1 MGEHRRPRLQRNN
14 QSVRRAGLRFARAL
28 TVTLSLLSFGPLR
41 ANPES
46 TCARDPEALARQPHP
61 GLAAMN
67 REAFNIETL
76 SDRHRL
82 YQAWEDCAW
91 QLMPDEVA
99 GFSLWALHGFRLHQI
114 LSERPDRPLPELLD
128 LHRPHEARAAASGD
142 AETRMQMLRMLW
154 GGLLNQ
160 GRLSEAQSLLDGEI
174 QSRVQV
180 LRAAGPGAR
189 SPAAERAQE
198 ELVSLSESLYGTV
211 GARPQMEA
219 LAETLARELG
229 PDAAPTLILARPL
242 TAYHRRLGRIDQ
254 AWHLIDTAFQ
264 RAQAEQAGDERLLRL
279 LQSERSIVMYERGQ
293 VMEAIREHEQVVAYW
308 EAEQAAGRPA
318 WMRLGRA
325 YNNLVRFSHAAGDYP
340 RVLQVA
346 EKAARSP
353 GQAFGLVYTEALPTR
368 LYEQLARHHL
378 GDAQALARGRDIVEG
393 EGFGS
398 NYTLFFS
405 EALLPLAEREGDA
418 ELMRWAAGE
427 VERIVTKHSTP
438 LQSNRAIL
446 HLARARLE
454 PRLRAWHQWRALAL
468 GAMGRSPAHESQAL
482 FENAQRLSASQP
494 RLALVFY
501 KLGALALR
509 RLRSDLPQDSA
520 DLQRAGLA
528 RYEHHLRAWVELL
541 IDQGRF
547 KDSEAA
553 LAFLQEEERGEL
565 LRGGRRSASDGERHL
580 RLNAAERHWHGALA
594 DIGRELRQASDRI
607 DSEIEQTVGLLDRTA
622 VRSQAAQTALDA
634 AVQQLR
640 QLAEDEA
647 EPTETAE
654 NARADPAPSHRA
666 ALAPGHARLSYFF
679 LREGRLS
686 LRVQAAGQPTR
697 HLQLP
702 LTRTALARQ
711 TLALRQCLERRCEQD
726 LPLSQALY
734 LAVMA
739 PALRLLPVSPKPQH
753 LDIAADDVLR
763 YLPFAA
769 LHDGQRY
776 LVERVS
782 LSMDSGLPA
791 AATPPPEL
799 RQGALGLGRS
809 LASEDG
815 RLAPLPAVRRELA
828 ALRQHTGA
836 LLQLDHDFT
845 ARRLQAA
852 LEAGPAL
859 VHLASHF
866 VLDPAGREQSYLLLG
881 DGQSLNLVELGRLPW
896 AGVQL
901 AVLSACETAL
911 VLDEGASSR
920 RGRGREWLGLA
931 ATLRG
936 AGVQQLMATQW
947 RVADDSTADWL
958 SAFYA
963 QPPWQAASA
972 RAQARA
978 NLGPALLARAQR
990 HWLQQYRGQ
999 TRAHPHFWAA
1009 FTWIH

>member
-1 MGEHRRPRLQRNN
+1 MH
-14 QSVRRAGLRFARAL
+14 FTRAL
-28 TVTLSLLSFGPLR
+28 TVTLALLSFGPLR
-41 ANPES
+41 ANPEAG
-46 TCARDPEALARQPHP
+46 CVRDPQALVLAPHP
-61 GLAAMN
+61 GLARMSQEVFTTDAPE
-67 REAFNIETL
+67 RRKAIHE
-76 SDRHRL
+76 
-82 YQAWEDCAW
+82 AWEDCAW
-91 QLMPDEVA
+91 RLMPDELA
-99 GFSLWALHGFRLHQI
+99 SFSLWALHGYRLHQI
-114 LSERPDRPLPELLD
+114 LSERPQLPLSELLALQR
-128 LHRPHEARAAASGD
+128 LHQARAEATGD
-142 AETRMQMLRMLW
+142 AETPVQMLRMLW
-154 GGLLNQ
+154 GGLLNH
-160 GRLSEAQSLLDGEI
+160 GRIAEAQSLLDDEI
-174 QSRVQV
+174 QSRMQI
-180 LRAAGPGAR
+180 LRQAGRGAR
-189 SPAAERAQE
+189 SPAALRAQE
-198 ELVSLSESLYGTV
+198 ELLSLSESLYGTV

-242 TAYHRRLGRIDQ
+242 TAYHRRLGRVEQ
-254 AWHLIDTAFQ
+254 AWQLIDAAYQ
-264 RAQAEQAGDERLLRL
+264 RARSAQAGDERLLRL

-293 VMEAIREHEQVVAYW
+293 VMEAIREHEEVVRYW
-308 EAEQAAGRPA
+308 EREQAQGRPA

-340 RVLQVA
+340 RVLEVA
-346 EKAARSP
+346 ERAARSP
-353 GQAFGLVYTEALPTR
+353 GAAFGLVQVEAMPTR

-378 GDAQALARGRDIVEG
+378 GDVQALERGRDIVVQEG
-393 EGFGS
+393 MGS
-398 NYTLFFS
+398 NYSLFFS
-405 EALLPLAEREGDA
+405 EALLPLAEREGKT

-427 VERIVTKHSTP
+427 VERIVTIHSTP

-454 PRLRAWHQWRALAL
+454 PPLRAWHQWRALAL
-468 GAMGRSPAHESQAL
+468 GAMGRSPAHEAQAL
-482 FENAQRLSASQP
+482 FENAQRLSDVQP

-501 KLGALALR
+501 KLGALAVQ

-528 RYEHHLRAWVELL
+528 RYEHHLRAWVSLL

-565 LRGGRRSASDGERHL
+565 LRGGRRSAHTPGG
-580 RLNAAERHWHGALA
+580 RLNLSPHERLWQERLAAL
-594 DIGRELRQASDRI
+594 GRELRQTSDRI
-607 DSEIEQTVGLLDRTA
+607 DSEIEQTVGLLDRTP
-622 VRSQAAQTALDA
+622 VHSQAAQAALDA
-634 AVQQLR
+634 AVQTLR
-640 QLAEDEA
+640 QLAEDDV
-647 EPTETAE
+647 EPADAAVDTQAVTAP
-654 NARADPAPSHRA
+654 RHGL
-666 ALAPGHARLSYFF
+666 ALAPGHARLGYVF
-679 LREGRLS
+679 LSDKRLS
-686 LRVQAAGQPTR
+686 LRVQAAGQPAR

-702 LTRTALARQ
+702 LSRAALARQ

-726 LPLSQALY
+726 LALSQALHQ
-734 LAVMA
+734 AVMA
-739 PALRLLPVSPKPQH
+739 PALRLLPRSPQPRH

-776 LVERVS
+776 LVERFS
-782 LSMDSGLPA
+782 LSMDSGLPDA
-791 AATPPPEL
+791 VATPPQA

-809 LASEDG
+809 RASDDG
-815 RLAPLPAVRRELA
+815 RLAPLPAVRRELE
-828 ALRQHTGA
+828 ALHELTGA
-836 LLQLDHDFT
+836 PLQLDSAFT
-845 ARRLQAA
+845 AQSLRAG

-881 DGQSLNLVELGRLPW
+881 DGQKINLVELGGLPW

-911 VLDEGASSR
+911 VLDDSATSR

-947 RVADDSTADWL
+947 RVADEATADWL

-963 QPPWQAASA
+963 QPPWQARSPQ
-972 RAQARA
+972 AQARA
-978 NLGPALLARAQR
+978 TLSPAMLAHAQR
-990 HWLQQYRGQ
+990 RWLQQYRGQ
-999 TRAHPHFWAA
+999 ARAHPHFWAA

>member
-1 MGEHRRPRLQRNN
+1 M
-14 QSVRRAGLRFARAL
+14 RFARAL

-41 ANPES
+41 ANPEGAC
-46 TCARDPEALARQPHP
+46 TREPEALAQQPHP

-67 REAFNIETL
+67 REAL
-76 SDRHRL
+76 SLEALPDRYRL

-99 GFSLWALHGFRLHQI
+99 GYSLWALHGYRLHQA
-114 LSERPDRPLPELLD
+114 LRKQPDLPLQELLD
-128 LHRPHEARAAASGD
+128 IHRPHETRAAASGD
-142 AETRMQMLRMLW
+142 AEVRMQMLRMLW
-154 GGLLNQ
+154 GSLLNQ
-160 GRLSEAQSLLDGEI
+160 GRLSEAQSVLAGEI

-189 SPAAERAQE
+189 SPAALRAQE

-242 TAYHRRLGRIDQ
+242 TAYHRRLGRVEQ
-254 AWHLIDTAFQ
+254 AWQLIDTAYQ
-264 RAQAEQAGDERLLRL
+264 RARAAHAGDERLLRL

-325 YNNLVRFSHAAGDYP
+325 YNNVVRFSHAAGDYP

-346 EKAARSP
+346 EKASRSP
-353 GQAFGLVYTEALPTR
+353 GLAFGLVHAEALPTR

-378 GDAQALARGRDIVEG
+378 GDPQALERGRDIVVHEG
-393 EGFGS
+393 AGS
-398 NYTLFFS
+398 NYSLFFT
-405 EALLPLAEREGDA
+405 EALLPLAEREGKP

-427 VERIVTKHSTP
+427 VERTVTVHSTP

-454 PRLRAWHQWRALAL
+454 PGLRAWHQWRALAL
-468 GAMGRSPAHESQAL
+468 GAMGRSPAHEAQAL

-565 LRGGRRSASDGERHL
+565 LRGGRRSASAADGRL
-580 RLNAAERHWHGALA
+580 RLTAPEQRWQLALA
-594 DIGRELRQASDRI
+594 ELGRELRQTSDRI
-607 DSEIEQTVGLLDRTA
+607 DSEIEQTVGLLDRSA
-622 VRSQAAQTALDA
+622 VHSQAAQTALDA
-634 AVQQLR
+634 AVQKLR
-640 QLAEDEA
+640 QLADEGAEPA
-647 EPTETAE
+647 EPTE
-654 NARADPAPSHRA
+654 ADPATRHGP
-666 ALAPGHARLSYFF
+666 ALSPGHARLSYFF

-686 LRVQAAGQPTR
+686 LRVQAAGQPAR

-702 LTRTALARQ
+702 LTRSALARQ
-711 TLALRQCLERRCEQD
+711 TLALRHCLERRCEQD

-734 LAVMA
+734 QAVMA

-776 LVERVS
+776 LVERFS
-782 LSMDSGLPA
+782 LSMDSGLPDAKEA
-791 AATPPPEL
+791 AAQP

-828 ALRQHTGA
+828 ALQQHTGA
-836 LLQLDHDFT
+836 QLRLDPDFT
-845 ARRLQAA
+845 AESLQAA

-881 DGQSLNLVELGRLPW
+881 DGQRLNLVELGRLPW

-911 VLDEGASSR
+911 VLDDSTTSR

>member
-41 ANPES
+41 ANPEGAC
-46 TCARDPEALARQPHP
+46 TRDPEALARQPHP

-67 REAFNIETL
+67 REAL
-76 SDRHRL
+76 SLEALPDRYRL

-99 GFSLWALHGFRLHQI
+99 GYSLWALHGYRLHQA
-114 LSERPDRPLPELLD
+114 LRKQPDLPLQELLD
-128 LHRPHEARAAASGD
+128 IHRPHETRAAASGD
-142 AETRMQMLRMLW
+142 AEVRMQMLRMLW
-154 GGLLNQ
+154 GSLLNQ
-160 GRLSEAQSLLDGEI
+160 GRLSEAQSVLAGEI

-189 SPAAERAQE
+189 SPAALRAQE

-242 TAYHRRLGRIDQ
+242 TAYHRRLGRVEQ
-254 AWHLIDTAFQ
+254 AWQLIDTAYQ
-264 RAQAEQAGDERLLRL
+264 RARAAHAGDERLLRL

-308 EAEQAAGRPA
+308 EAEQAVGRPA

-325 YNNLVRFSHAAGDYP
+325 YNNVVRFSHAAGDYP

-346 EKAARSP
+346 EKASHSP
-353 GQAFGLVYTEALPTR
+353 GLAFGLVHAEALPTR

-378 GDAQALARGRDIVEG
+378 GDAQALTRGRDIVEG

-405 EALLPLAEREGDA
+405 EALLPLAEREGDT

-427 VERIVTKHSTP
+427 IERIVTKHSTP

-454 PRLRAWHQWRALAL
+454 PGLRAWHQWRALAL
-468 GAMGRSPAHESQAL
+468 GAMGRSPAHEAQAL
-482 FENAQRLSASQP
+482 FENAQRLSASQA

-541 IDQGRF
+541 IDRGRF

-565 LRGGRRSASDGERHL
+565 LRGGRRSASAADGRL
-580 RLNAAERHWHGALA
+580 RLTAPEQRWQLALA
-594 DIGRELRQASDRI
+594 ELGRELRQTSDRI
-607 DSEIEQTVGLLDRTA
+607 DSEIEQTVGLLDRTS
-622 VRSQAAQTALDA
+622 VHSQAAQAALDA
-634 AVQQLR
+634 AVQKLR
-640 QLAEDEA
+640 QLADEGAEPA
-647 EPTETAE
+647 EPTE
-654 NARADPAPSHRA
+654 ADPAARHAP
-666 ALAPGHARLSYFF
+666 ALASGHARLSYLF
-679 LREGRLS
+679 LRDARLS
-686 LRVQAAGQPTR
+686 LRVQAAGQPAR

-702 LTRTALARQ
+702 LTRSALARQ
-711 TLALRQCLERRCEQD
+711 TLALRHCLERRCEQD
-726 LPLSQALY
+726 LTLSQALY
-734 LAVMA
+734 QAVMA
-739 PALRLLPVSPKPQH
+739 PALRLLPASAKPRH

-776 LVERVS
+776 LVERFS
-782 LSMDSGLPA
+782 LSMDSGLPDAKEA
-791 AATPPPEL
+791 AAAQPH
-799 RQGALGLGRS
+799 QGALGLGRS
-809 LASEDG
+809 LASDDG

-845 ARRLQAA
+845 ARSLQAA

-881 DGQSLNLVELGRLPW
+881 DGQRLNLVELGRLPW

-972 RAQARA
+972 LAQARA

>member
-1 MGEHRRPRLQRNN
+1 
-14 QSVRRAGLRFARAL
+14 LRFARAL

-41 ANPES
+41 ANPEGAC
-46 TCARDPEALARQPHP
+46 TREPEALAQQPHP

-67 REAFNIETL
+67 REAL
-76 SDRHRL
+76 SLEALPDRYRL

-99 GFSLWALHGFRLHQI
+99 GYSLWALHGYRLHQA
-114 LSERPDRPLPELLD
+114 LRKQPDLPLQELLD
-128 LHRPHEARAAASGD
+128 IHRPHETRAAASGD
-142 AETRMQMLRMLW
+142 AEVRMQMLRMLW
-154 GGLLNQ
+154 GSLLNQ
-160 GRLSEAQSLLDGEI
+160 GRLSEAQSVLAGEI

-189 SPAAERAQE
+189 SPAALRAQE

-242 TAYHRRLGRIDQ
+242 TAYHRRLGRVEQ
-254 AWHLIDTAFQ
+254 AWQLIDTAYQ
-264 RAQAEQAGDERLLRL
+264 RARAAHAGDERLLRL

-325 YNNLVRFSHAAGDYP
+325 YNNVVRFSHAAGDYP

-346 EKAARSP
+346 EKVARSP
-353 GQAFGLVYTEALPTR
+353 GLAFGLVHAEALPTR

-378 GDAQALARGRDIVEG
+378 GDAQALTRGRDIVEG

-405 EALLPLAEREGDA
+405 EALLPLAEREGDT

-454 PRLRAWHQWRALAL
+454 PGLRAWHQWRALAL

-565 LRGGRRSASDGERHL
+565 LRGGRRSASAADGRL
-580 RLNAAERHWHGALA
+580 RLTAPEQRWQLALA
-594 DIGRELRQASDRI
+594 ELGRELRQTSDRI
-607 DSEIEQTVGLLDRTA
+607 DSEIEQTVGLLDRTS
-622 VRSQAAQTALDA
+622 VHSQAAQTALDA
-634 AVQQLR
+634 AVQKLR
-640 QLAEDEA
+640 QLADEGAEPA
-647 EPTETAE
+647 EPTE
-654 NARADPAPSHRA
+654 ADPAARHGP
-666 ALAPGHARLSYFF
+666 ALSPGHARLSYLF
-679 LREGRLS
+679 LRDARLS
-686 LRVQAAGQPTR
+686 LRVQAAGQPAR

-711 TLALRQCLERRCEQD
+711 TLALRHCLERRCEQD
-726 LPLSQALY
+726 LTLSQALY
-734 LAVMA
+734 QAVMA
-739 PALRLLPVSPKPQH
+739 PALRLLPVSAKPQH

-776 LVERVS
+776 LVERFS
-782 LSMDSGLPA
+782 LSMDSGLPDAKEA
-791 AATPPPEL
+791 AAQP

-828 ALRQHTGA
+828 ALQQHTGA
-836 LLQLDHDFT
+836 QLRLDPDFT
-845 ARRLQAA
+845 AESLQAA

-881 DGQSLNLVELGRLPW
+881 DGQRLNLVELGRLPW

-911 VLDEGASSR
+911 VLDDSTTSR

-958 SAFYA
+958 STFYA
-963 QPPWQAASA
+963 QPPWQAPSSRA
-972 RAQARA
+972 RARA
-978 NLGPALLARAQR
+978 TLNPALLALAQR
-990 HWLQQYRGQ
+990 RWLQLYRGQ
-999 TRAHPHFWAA
+999 ARAHPHFWAA
-1009 FTWIH
+1009 FTWVH

>member
-1 MGEHRRPRLQRNN
+1 M
-14 QSVRRAGLRFARAL
+14 RFARAL

-41 ANPES
+41 ANPEGAC
-46 TCARDPEALARQPHP
+46 TREPEALAQQPHP

-67 REAFNIETL
+67 REAL
-76 SDRHRL
+76 SLEALPDRYRL

-99 GFSLWALHGFRLHQI
+99 GYSLWALHGYRLHQA
-114 LSERPDRPLPELLD
+114 LRKQPDLPLQELLD
-128 LHRPHEARAAASGD
+128 IHRPHETRAAASGD
-142 AETRMQMLRMLW
+142 AEVRMQMLRMLW
-154 GGLLNQ
+154 GSLLNQ
-160 GRLSEAQSLLDGEI
+160 GRLSEAQSVLAGEI

-189 SPAAERAQE
+189 SPAALRAQE

-242 TAYHRRLGRIDQ
+242 TAYHRRLGRVEQ
-254 AWHLIDTAFQ
+254 AWQLIDTAYQ
-264 RAQAEQAGDERLLRL
+264 RARAAHAGDERLLRL

-308 EAEQAAGRPA
+308 EAERAAGRPA

-325 YNNLVRFSHAAGDYP
+325 YNNVVRFSHAAGDYP

-346 EKAARSP
+346 EKASHSP
-353 GQAFGLVYTEALPTR
+353 GLAFGLVHAEALPTR

-378 GDAQALARGRDIVEG
+378 GDAQALTRGRDIVEG

-405 EALLPLAEREGDA
+405 EALLPLAEREGDT

-454 PRLRAWHQWRALAL
+454 PGLRAWHQWRALAL

-565 LRGGRRSASDGERHL
+565 LRGGRRSASAADGRL
-580 RLNAAERHWHGALA
+580 RLTAPEQRWQLALA
-594 DIGRELRQASDRI
+594 ELGRELRQTSDRI
-607 DSEIEQTVGLLDRTA
+607 DSEIEQTVGLLDRTS
-622 VRSQAAQTALDA
+622 VHSQAAQAALDA
-634 AVQQLR
+634 AVQKLR
-640 QLAEDEA
+640 QLADEGAEPA
-647 EPTETAE
+647 EPTE
-654 NARADPAPSHRA
+654 ADPAARHGP
-666 ALAPGHARLSYFF
+666 ALSPGHARLSYLF
-679 LREGRLS
+679 LRDARLS
-686 LRVQAAGQPTR
+686 LRVQAAGQPAR

-702 LTRTALARQ
+702 LTRSALARQ
-711 TLALRQCLERRCEQD
+711 TLALRHCLERRCEQD
-726 LPLSQALY
+726 LTLSQALY
-734 LAVMA
+734 QAVMA
-739 PALRLLPVSPKPQH
+739 PALRLLPVSAKPQH

-776 LVERVS
+776 LVERFS
-782 LSMDSGLPA
+782 LSMDSGLPDAKEA
-791 AATPPPEL
+791 AAAQP

-828 ALRQHTGA
+828 ALQQHTGA
-836 LLQLDHDFT
+836 QLRLDPDFT
-845 ARRLQAA
+845 AESLQAA

-881 DGQSLNLVELGRLPW
+881 DGQRLNLVELGRLPW

-911 VLDEGASSR
+911 VLDDSTTSR

-963 QPPWQAASA
+963 QPPWQAVSA

>member
-1 MGEHRRPRLQRNN
+1 M
-14 QSVRRAGLRFARAL
+14 RFTRAL
-28 TVTLSLLSFGPLR
+28 TVTLALLSFGPLR
-41 ANPES
+41 ANPEGGC
-46 TCARDPEALARQPHP
+46 TREPDALARHPHP

-67 REAFNIETL
+67 REAFKAKDMQ
-76 SDRHRL
+76 DRYRL
-82 YQAWEDCAW
+82 YQSWESCAW
-91 QLMPDEVA
+91 QQMPDEVA
-99 GFSLWALHGFRLHQI
+99 SYSLWALHGYRLHQV
-114 LSERPDRPLPELLD
+114 LSERPDLPLPELLD
-128 LHRPHEARAAASGD
+128 IHRPHEARAAASGD

-154 GGLLNQ
+154 GGLLNH
-160 GRLSEAQSLLDGEI
+160 GRVVEAQAVLDGEI
-174 QSRVQV
+174 QSRVQI
-180 LRAAGPGAR
+180 LRQAGPGAR
-189 SPAAERAQE
+189 SPAALRAQE
-198 ELVSLSESLYGTV
+198 ELLSLSESLYGTV
-211 GARPQMEA
+211 GARPQIEA

-229 PDAAPTLILARPL
+229 PGATPTLVLARPL

-254 AWHLIDTAFQ
+254 AWQLIDTAYQ
-264 RAQAEQAGDERLLRL
+264 RAHAEQAGDERLLRL

-308 EAEQAAGRPA
+308 EGEQAQGRPA

-346 EKAARSP
+346 EKVARGP
-353 GQAFGLVYTEALPTR
+353 GLAFGLVYAEALPTR

-378 GDAQALARGRDIVEG
+378 GDPQALERGRDIVVREG
-393 EGFGS
+393 SGS
-398 NYTLFFS
+398 NYSLFFT
-405 EALLPLAEREGDA
+405 EALLPLAEREGKP
-418 ELMRWAAGE
+418 ELLRWAAGE
-427 VERIVTKHSTP
+427 VERIVTVHSTP

-454 PRLRAWHQWRALAL
+454 PQLHAWHQWRALAL
-468 GAMGRSPAHESQAL
+468 GAMGRSPAHEAQAL
-482 FENAQRLSASQP
+482 FENAQRLREAQP
-494 RLALVFY
+494 RLALIFY

-528 RYEHHLRAWVELL
+528 RYEHHLRAWVGLL

-565 LRGGRRSASDGERHL
+565 LRGGRRSASTTEG
-580 RLNAAERHWHGALA
+580 RLLLTAPEQRWQAALA
-594 DIGRELRQASDRI
+594 ELGRELRQTSDRI
-607 DSEIEQTVGLLDRTA
+607 DSEIEQTMGLLDRSA
-622 VRSQAAQTALDA
+622 VHSQAAQTALDA
-634 AVQQLR
+634 AVQKLR
-640 QLAEDEA
+640 QLADEGA
-647 EPTETAE
+647 ETVETAE
-654 NARADPAPSHRA
+654 TAETAATANADPAASHGQ
-666 ALAPGHARLSYFF
+666 ALAPGHARLSYLF
-679 LREGRLS
+679 LRDNRLS
-686 LRVQAAGQPTR
+686 LRVQAAGQPAR

-726 LPLSQALY
+726 LTLSRSLHR
-734 LAVMA
+734 AVMA

-776 LVERVS
+776 LVERFS

-791 AATPPPEL
+791 ALAAPAKP

-828 ALRQHTGA
+828 ALQQHTGA
-836 LLQLDHDFT
+836 QLQLDPDFT
-845 ARRLQAA
+845 AQSLQAA

-881 DGQSLNLVELGRLPW
+881 DGQRLNLVELGRLPW

-911 VLDEGASSR
+911 VLDDSATSR

-963 QPPWQAASA
+963 QPPWQARSP

-978 NLGPALLARAQR
+978 TLSPALLAQAQR
-990 HWLQQYRGQ
+990 RWLQQYRGQ
-999 TRAHPHFWAA
+999 ARAHPHFWAA

>member
-1 MGEHRRPRLQRNN
+1 M
-14 QSVRRAGLRFARAL
+14 RFTRAL
-28 TVTLSLLSFGPLR
+28 TVTLALLSFGPLR
-41 ANPES
+41 ANPEGGC
-46 TCARDPEALARQPHP
+46 TREPEALARQPHP

-67 REAFNIETL
+67 REAFKAEAMQ
-76 SDRHRL
+76 DRYRL
-82 YQAWEDCAW
+82 YQAWESCAW

-99 GFSLWALHGFRLHQI
+99 SYSLWALHGYRLHQV
-114 LSERPDRPLPELLD
+114 LSERPDLPLPELLD
-128 LHRPHEARAAASGD
+128 IHRPHEARAAASGD

-154 GGLLNQ
+154 GGLLNH
-160 GRLSEAQSLLDGEI
+160 GRVLEAQAVLDGEI
-174 QSRVQV
+174 QSRVQI
-180 LRAAGPGAR
+180 LRQAGPGAH
-189 SPAAERAQE
+189 SPAALRAQE
-198 ELVSLSESLYGTV
+198 ELLSLSESLYGTV
-211 GARPQMEA
+211 GARPQIEA
-219 LAETLARELG
+219 LAETLTRELG
-229 PDAAPTLILARPL
+229 PGATPTLILARPL

-254 AWHLIDTAFQ
+254 AWQLIDTAYQ
-264 RAQAEQAGDERLLRL
+264 RARAEQAGDERLHRL

-308 EAEQAAGRPA
+308 EAEQAQGRPA

-346 EKAARSP
+346 EKVARGP
-353 GQAFGLVYTEALPTR
+353 GLAFGLVYAEALPTR

-378 GDAQALARGRDIVEG
+378 GDPQALERGRDIVVREG
-393 EGFGS
+393 SGS
-398 NYTLFFS
+398 NYSLFFT
-405 EALLPLAEREGDA
+405 EALLPLAEREGKP

-427 VERIVTKHSTP
+427 IERIVTVHSTP

-446 HLARARLE
+446 HLARARLD
-454 PRLRAWHQWRALAL
+454 PQLRAWHQWRALAL
-468 GAMGRSPAHESQAL
+468 GAMGRSPAHEAQAL
-482 FENAQRLSASQP
+482 FENAQRLREAQP
-494 RLALVFY
+494 RLALIFY

-528 RYEHHLRAWVELL
+528 RYEHHLRAWVGLL

-565 LRGGRRSASDGERHL
+565 LRGGRRSASDVEHHL
-580 RLNAAERHWHGALA
+580 QLHAAERHWHGALA

-622 VRSQAAQTALDA
+622 VHSQAAQAALDS
-634 AVQQLR
+634 AVQRLR
-640 QLAEDEA
+640 QLAEDA
-647 EPTETAE
+647 EPAE
-654 NARADPAPSHRA
+654 RSRADLPPDSGP
-666 ALAPGHARLSYFF
+666 ALAPGHARLSYIF
-679 LREGRLS
+679 LREDRLS
-686 LRVQAAGQPTR
+686 LRVQTAGQPAR

-702 LTRTALARQ
+702 LSRATLARQ

-726 LPLSQALY
+726 LTLSHALY
-734 LAVMA
+734 QAVMA
-739 PALRLLPVSPKPQH
+739 PALRLLPVSAKPQH

-791 AATPPPEL
+791 ALATPAKP

-828 ALRQHTGA
+828 ALQQHTGA
-836 LLQLDHDFT
+836 QLQLDRAFT
-845 ARRLQAA
+845 AESLRAA
-852 LEAGPAL
+852 LEASPAL

-881 DGQSLNLVELGRLPW
+881 DGQRLNLVELGRLPW

-911 VLDEGASSR
+911 VLDDSATSR

-947 RVADDSTADWL
+947 RVADEATADWL

-963 QPPWQAASA
+963 QPPWQARSP

-978 NLGPALLARAQR
+978 TLSPALLAQAQR
-990 HWLQQYRGQ
+990 RWLQQYRGQ
-999 TRAHPHFWAA
+999 ARAHPHFWAA